1 MRVHYLQ
8 IYRLVHSVMDITAHA
23 LHIELEV
30 EIHLV
35 RMQALPFLTQEGY
48 HWLQGIIPQHI
59 SIMQSQIHY
68 HLINLRL
75 ENLVIMVDFPSME
88 K

>member
-1 MRVHYLQ
+1 MG
-8 IYRLVHSVMDITAHA
+8 ITARV
-23 LHIELEV
+23 LHIELEA

-35 RMQALPFLTQEGY
+35 RMQVLPSLTLEGY
-48 HWLQGIIPQHI
+48 HWLPEITPQHI
-59 SIMQSQIHY
+59 SIIQSQIHY
-68 HLINLRL
+68 RLINLRL

>member
-1 MRVHYLQ
+1 MVT
-8 IYRLVHSVMDITAHA
+8 TAHA
-23 LHIELEV
+23 LHIELGA

-35 RMQALPFLTQEGY
+35 RMQVLLSPIQEGY
-48 HWLQGIIPQHI
+48 HWLQEIIPQHI
-59 SIMQSQIHY
+59 SIMQSQIHC

>member
-1 MRVHYLQ
+1 
-8 IYRLVHSVMDITAHA
+8 MDITAHV
-23 LHIELEV
+23 LHIELEA

-35 RMQALPFLTQEGY
+35 RMQVLPSLTQEGY
-48 HWLQGIIPQHI
+48 HWRQEIRPQHI

-68 HLINLRL
+68 RLINLRL